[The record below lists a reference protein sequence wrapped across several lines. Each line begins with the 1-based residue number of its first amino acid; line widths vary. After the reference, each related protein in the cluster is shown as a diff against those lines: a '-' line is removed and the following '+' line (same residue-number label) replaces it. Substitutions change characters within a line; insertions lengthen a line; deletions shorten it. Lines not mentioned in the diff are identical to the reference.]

1 MINLSAIKKIYSKDY
16 LILIGIGFMPL
27 LWKMLEIV
35 FLVEF
40 DHALKILGQITLIG
54 IIFKIFEE
62 SLLNPLYKILSKE
75 NYTSDSQKFYIIK
88 KFLIY
93 YILATLVF
101 TGILLA
107 INVFILK
114 VSKIPNYIFDDTLQF
129 FYIYIVAS
137 ALNTIAKYLYTC
149 SIISKETKKIGVYL
163 GLKSIA
169 TTLLFIL
176 FVPKFSVGL
185 GVDGVAIAE
194 IIVNIVAIIY
204 LYITLD
210 KSCEISKVDKREY
223 FKLLSYSLIET
234 LIRNVVYY
242 FVILVFLNIIDNQD
256 LYFVANEYIWSIML
270 VPVLAQSTIIKQAV
284 SNGNKDIQPYF
295 LNSIIL
301 ILFMIILIPIS
312 ILIFKYVYALPNAM
326 DYFYV
331 LLKLFPCYIIFVIDS
346 VIEAYFMATGK
357 LHHIL
362 IQSIFTNIL
371 VYCTALILYLCGV
384 WNITLNSII
393 LLFNLGVAVSS
404 TYTICA
410 YIYEKR
416 KVNGELHG

>member
-1 MINLSAIKKIYSKDY
+1 MINLSAIKKIYSKEY
-16 LILIGIGFMPL
+16 LVLIGIGFLPL
-27 LWKMLEIV
+27 LWKILEIA
-35 FLVEF
+35 LLANF
-40 DHALKILGQITLIG
+40 DNALKILGQITFVG

-75 NYTSDSQKFYIIK
+75 NYTSDSQKYYIIK

-101 TGILLA
+101 TGILLVL
-107 INVFILK
+107 NVSILK
-114 VSKIPNYIFDDTLQF
+114 VSKVPSYIFDDTLHF
-129 FYIYIVAS
+129 FYIYIVVS

-149 SIISKETKKIGVYL
+149 SIISKETKKICVYL

-169 TTLLFIL
+169 TTLLFLL
-176 FVPKFSVGL
+176 FVPKFSIGI
-185 GVDGVAIAE
+185 GVNGIAIAE
-194 IIVNIVAIIY
+194 VIVNIVAIIY
-204 LYITLD
+204 LYTTLD
-210 KSCEISKVDKREY
+210 KSSEIAKVDKREY
-223 FKLLSYSLIET
+223 FKLLSYSMIET

-242 FVILVFLNIIDNQD
+242 FVILVFLNILDNQD

-270 VPVLAQSTIIKQAV
+270 VPVLAQSTLVKQSL
-284 SNGNKDIQPYF
+284 SNGDNDIKPYF

-312 ILIFKYVYALPNAM
+312 IIVFKYIYALPNTM

-362 IQSIFTNIL
+362 MQSVFTNIL
-371 VYCTALILYLCGV
+371 VYCTALVLYLCGL
-384 WNITLNSII
+384 WSITLNSII
-393 LLFNLGVAVSS
+393 LLFNLGVVISS
-404 TYTICA
+404 IYTICA

-416 KVNGELHG
+416 KE

>member
-1 MINLSAIKKIYSKDY
+1 MINLNAIKKIYSKEY
-16 LILIGIGFMPL
+16 LVLIGIGFLPL
-27 LWKMLEIV
+27 LWKVLEIV
-35 FLVEF
+35 LLVNF
-40 DHALKILGQITLIG
+40 DNALKILGQITFIG

-75 NYTSDSQKFYIIK
+75 NYTSDSQKQYIIK

-93 YILATLVF
+93 YIFATFVF
-101 TGILLA
+101 TSILLVL
-107 INVFILK
+107 NGFILK
-114 VSKIPNYIFDDTLQF
+114 ISKVPGYIFDDTLQF

-149 SIISKETKKIGVYL
+149 SIISKETKKVGIYL

-169 TTLLFIL
+169 TTLLFVL
-176 FVPKFSVGL
+176 FVPKFSIGF
-185 GVDGVAIAE
+185 GVNGIAIAE
-194 IIVNIVAIIY
+194 VIINIVAIVY

-210 KSCEISKVDKREY
+210 KSNDSATVNKKEY
-223 FKLLSYSLIET
+223 FKLLTYSLIES
-234 LIRNVVYY
+234 LIRNIVYY
-242 FVILVFLNIIDNQD
+242 FVILVFLNILDNQD

-270 VPVLAQSTIIKQAV
+270 VPVLAQSTLVKQSL
-284 SNGNKDIQPYF
+284 SNGDSDIKPYF
-295 LNSIIL
+295 FNSIIL

-312 ILIFKYVYALPNAM
+312 IIVFKYIYALPNAM

-357 LHHIL
+357 LYHIL
-362 IQSIFTNIL
+362 MQSIFTNIL

-384 WNITLNSII
+384 WSITLNSII
-393 LLFNLGVAVSS
+393 LLFNLGVVVSS
-404 TYTICA
+404 IYTICA

-416 KVNGELHG
+416 KELNT